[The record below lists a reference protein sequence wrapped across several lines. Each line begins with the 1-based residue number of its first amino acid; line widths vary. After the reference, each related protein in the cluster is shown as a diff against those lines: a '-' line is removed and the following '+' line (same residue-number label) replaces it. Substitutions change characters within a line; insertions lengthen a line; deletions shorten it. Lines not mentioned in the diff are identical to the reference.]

1 MAEGNGVTARVRV
14 LEEFKS
20 RQERRVDTMETRLRS
35 VEERQAMVAGIATGM
50 KVTLVFL
57 AGNFLAVVGILVKVF
72 T

>member
-1 MAEGNGVTARVRV
+1 MRV